1 MRAMR
6 ALDPS
11 ALVLCGSGATLD
23 AVGRLVYAVR
33 QTGSKAPLYEY
44 RGAMPVS
51 GSHSVPSLGELP
63 SGAVRHLR
71 ARIDGA
77 PQQRPVAQAAS

>member
-1 MRAMR
+1 MR
-6 ALDPS
+6 ALGPT

-33 QTGSKAPLYEY
+33 QMGSRAPLYEY
-44 RGAMPVS
+44 RGSMPVT

-63 SGAVRHLR
+63 TDAVRHLR
-71 ARIDGA
+71 ARVEA
-77 PQQRPVAQAAS
+77 VPQRPAAQAVS

>member
-1 MRAMR
+1 
-6 ALDPS
+6 
-11 ALVLCGSGATLD
+11 VLCGSGATLD

-33 QTGSKAPLYEY
+33 QTGSRAPLFEY

-63 SGAVRHLR
+63 TAAVRHLR
-71 ARIDGA
+71 ARVDTP
-77 PQQRPVAQAAS
+77 PQRHVSQAVS